1 MRIEYNGIRKN
12 VPDDAINRIMKG
24 LDCTKDEA
32 IQIWLEDEEVIINTE
47 QKALDDK
54 AKASDVTRTIHDAIS
69 QKVVD
74 KHMATTTEKKKTTK
88 PQPDK
93 EKLINS
99 IKTLLEGMCANSGG
113 SHEDVTVVNPTKV
126 IQFVYN
132 GKPYKIDLT
141 ATRVK

>member
-54 AKASDVTRTIHDAIS
+54 AKANDVTRTIHDAIS

-74 KHMATTTEKKKTTK
+74 KRMATTTEKKKTTK

-93 EKLINS
+93 EKLISS
-99 IKTLLEGMCANSGG
+99 IKVLLEGMCANSGG
-113 SHEDVTVVNPTKV
+113 SYEDVTVVNPTKV

>member
-32 IQIWLEDEEVIINTE
+32 IRIWLEDEEVIINTE

-74 KHMATTTEKKKTTK
+74 KRMATTTEKKKTTK

-93 EKLINS
+93 EKLISS
-99 IKTLLEGMCANSGG
+99 IKVLLEGICANSGG
-113 SHEDVTVVNPTKV
+113 SHEDVIVVNPTKV

>member
-32 IQIWLEDEEVIINTE
+32 IKIWLEDEEVIINTE

-74 KHMATTTEKKKTTK
+74 KRMATTTEKKKTTK

-93 EKLINS
+93 EKLISS
-99 IKTLLEGMCANSGG
+99 IKVLLEGMCANAGG

-126 IQFVYN
+126 IQFIYN

>member
-32 IQIWLEDEEVIINTE
+32 IRIWLEDEEVIINTE

-74 KHMATTTEKKKTTK
+74 KRMATTTEKKKTTK

-93 EKLINS
+93 EKIINS
-99 IKTLLEGMCANSGG
+99 IKILLEGMCANSGG

>member
-74 KHMATTTEKKKTTK
+74 KRMATTTEKKKTTK

-93 EKLINS
+93 EKLISS
-99 IKTLLEGMCANSGG
+99 IKVLLEGMCANSGG

>member
-32 IQIWLEDEEVIINTE
+32 IRIWLEDEEVIINTE

-74 KHMATTTEKKKTTK
+74 KRMAETTEKKKTTK

-93 EKLINS
+93 EHIIKLI
-99 IKTLLEGMCANSGG
+99 KVLFEGLEQADN
-113 SHEDVTVVNPTKV
+113 VVVENPTKLLT
-126 IQFVYN
+126 FTYN
-132 GKPYKIDLT
+132 GSPYKIDLT
-141 ATRVK
+141 ATRVKK